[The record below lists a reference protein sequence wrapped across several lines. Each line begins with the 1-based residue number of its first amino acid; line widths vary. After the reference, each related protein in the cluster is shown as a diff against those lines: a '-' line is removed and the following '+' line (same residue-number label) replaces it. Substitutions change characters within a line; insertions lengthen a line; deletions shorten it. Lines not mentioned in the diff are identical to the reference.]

1 MGTLEYHKMW
11 KRGYRKTVSGK
22 ASQLL
27 SSAKNRA
34 KLKSLDCQIT
44 KEWIVEKLN
53 IGFCEVTGLPIS
65 LETYGR
71 SDRNPNSP
79 SIDRVDCNLGYTL
92 ENSRLVLLSVNDAL
106 NQYGLEHFLKV
117 AQAVIDYQKDK

>member
-1 MGTLEYHKMW
+1 MGTLEYHKLW
-11 KRGYRKTVSGK
+11 KREYRKTISGK

-34 KLKSLDCQIT
+34 KLKNLDCQIT

-53 IGFCEVTGLPIS
+53 IGLCEVTGLPVS

-71 SDRNPNSP
+71 VDRNPNSP
-79 SIDRVDCNLGYTL
+79 SIDRIDCDLGYTPA
-92 ENSRLVLLSVNDAL
+92 NSRLVLLSVNDAL

>member
-1 MGTLEYHKMW
+1 MGTLEYHKLW
-11 KRGYRKTVSGK
+11 KREYRKTVFGK

-34 KLKSLDCQIT
+34 KLKDLNCSLT
-44 KEWIVEKLN
+44 KTWIVEKLN
-53 IGFCEVTGLPIS
+53 AGICELTGLPIS
-65 LETYGR
+65 LETNGR
-71 SDRNPNSP
+71 LNRNPSSP
-79 SIDRVDCNLGYTL
+79 SIDRIDCKLGYTP

-106 NQYGLEHFLKV
+106 NQYGLGHFLKV